1 MMTNKKF
8 IVKEG
13 DNMLDNK
20 ALLNKKEFLKGMLAL
35 PDIVLTSEE
44 ADKFIDYVVDESFWA
59 DNVRI
64 VKMDKNEKNI
74 RYLGWK
80 SGTRFLKPAATFASS
95 DYVKE
100 FSEGKITLASKK
112 LRGAVVIY
120 DDDLED
126 GIEGEKFAD
135 HLMKLVAKKVSN
147 ELDEIFYVGNTT
159 AYAATDARSIFTGF
173 RARLCDTTPYSSGS
187 LPDAATLL
195 DASST
200 STFSYAGGIAEQS
213 TGGNFNW
220 EFKFSKMISSMP
232 SKYKRGGLS
241 NLRFFCNDI
250 VSVDYID
257 ALAKRSTVLG
267 DNAILGDAPLKFGK
281 IKIVEVPQMPTTM
294 SSGVTG
300 TEGSTGGTFTDVI
313 LTNKDN
319 FIIALQRSLKLES
332 KRAPEDEATYVFY
345 SVRADV
351 QVENPEAAVL
361 LYNVTHT
368 G

>member
-1 MMTNKKF
+1 
-8 IVKEG
+8 
-13 DNMLDNK
+13 MLDNK
-20 ALLNKKEFLKGMLAL
+20 SLLNKEEFLKGMLAL
-35 PDIVLTSEE
+35 PDIVLTPEE
-44 ADKFIDYVVDESFWA
+44 ADKFIDYVVDESFWK

-64 VKMDKNEKNI
+64 VRMNKNEKNI

-100 FSEGKITLASKK
+100 FSEGKITLATKK

-126 GIEGEKFAD
+126 GIEGEEFAD
-135 HLMKLVAKKVSN
+135 HLMKLVAKKVAN
-147 ELDEIFYVGNTT
+147 ELDEIFYVANST
-159 AYAATDARSIFTGF
+159 AYAATDSRSLFTGF
-173 RARLCDTTPYSSGS
+173 RARLCDTTPASSGD

-213 TGGNFNW
+213 TSGAYNW
-220 EFKFSKMISSMP
+220 EFKFSKMISSLP
-232 SKYKRGGLS
+232 SKYKKGGLS

-257 ALAKRSTVLG
+257 ALAKRSTILG
-267 DNAILGDAPLKFGK
+267 DKAIIGDAPLKFGK
-281 IKIVEVPQMPTTM
+281 IKIVDVPQMPITM
-294 SSGVTG
+294 SSGAAG
-300 TEGSTGGTFTDVI
+300 TEGSTSGTYTDVI
-313 LTNKDN
+313 LTNKNN
-319 FIIALQRSLKLES
+319 FIIGLQRELKLES
-332 KRAPEDEATYVFY
+332 KREPADEAVYIFY
-345 SVRADV
+345 SIRCDV
-351 QVENPEAAVL
+351 QLENPAQAVL

>member
-1 MMTNKKF
+1 
-8 IVKEG
+8 
-13 DNMLDNK
+13 MLDNK
-20 ALLNKKEFLKGMLAL
+20 SLLNKKEFLKGMLAL
-35 PDIVLTSEE
+35 PDIVLTPEE

-64 VKMDKNEKNI
+64 VKMNKNEKNI

-100 FSEGKITLASKK
+100 FSEGKITLTSKK

-135 HLMKLVAKKVSN
+135 HLMKLVAKKVAN

-187 LPDAATLL
+187 IPNAATLL
-195 DASST
+195 DALST
-200 STFSYAGGIAEQS
+200 GNFASTCGGIATQTTS
-213 TGGNFNW
+213 GAYNW
-220 EFKFSKMISSMP
+220 EFKFSKMISSLK
-232 SKYKRGGLS
+232 SKYKRAGLS

-281 IKIVEVPQMPTTM
+281 IKIVDVPQMPTTM
-294 SSGVTG
+294 SSGALG
-300 TEGSTGGTFTDVI
+300 TEGSTSGVYTDVI
-313 LTNKDN
+313 LTNKNN
-319 FIIALQRSLKLES
+319 FIIALQRELKLES
-332 KRAPEDEATYVFY
+332 KREPADEAVYIFY
-345 SVRADV
+345 SIRADV
-351 QVENPEAAVL
+351 QIENPEAACL